1 MTQFTGED
9 EEEDGARLVA
19 AAIVALEDEA
29 KALRKKIL
37 KIEQLGYLDPT
48 FDPCAARERLQEI
61 ELMLEPRQDFPK
73 GKDNVKRNIHD

>member
-1 MTQFTGED
+1 MRVILTQFTGED

-37 KIEQLGYLDPT
+37 KIEQLGCLDPK
-48 FDPCAARERLQEI
+48 FDACAARCRLQEI
-61 ELMLEPRQDFPK
+61 DSMLESRSDFPNSK
-73 GKDNVKRNIHD
+73 ANK